1 MLVVKRRGF
10 TCSALCGLATF
21 YILRN
26 FSSIVESLNKYDLGS
41 SSPPAN
47 ISIESDIFDIFAVH
61 ASEVLL
67 SKLANALFIESYVI
81 GRSNGI
87 RIFLLFGFSK
97 GASTNEEFSLSK
109 LIFHVYMVYR
119 KIDERI
125 C

>member
-1 MLVVKRRGF
+1 M
-10 TCSALCGLATF
+10 
-21 YILRN
+21 
-26 FSSIVESLNKYDLGS
+26 NKYDLGS

-47 ISIESDIFDIFAVH
+47 ISIESDIFDIFAIH

-67 SKLANALFIESYVI
+67 SKLANALFIESYMI